1 MLKLSGEWAGPVL
14 SSSNYPLI
22 PVLFYSP
29 KTSRDEVS
37 SDHLRSSPTKLKVE
51 SPTWFSDIKASL
63 PFGPQNAS
71 SSQPLTTNH
80 TKQIIVLSLLYEQ
93 TNIHITTK
101 SKINAIR
108 MPRFKLNY
116 LLVSYLTH
124 ENCWYSVRH
133 HLSCRLLQSAVV
145 MMLVRHVKQ
154 IDWNKP
160 LRTQSQ
166 STNQRNTHDII
177 MQAMIHQSQL
187 LWSLRLF
194 YIFPFPLPTRSHEPS
209 ANVAPPLHSKHLWL
223 LCSHILRPLILL
235 SIPPLDR
242 LYRCN
247 LQCHSTRRVDSLV
260 HRLAPYT
267 TIIPQSPESLL
278 IKLPATKLSST
289 TAGTIGS
296 NPYSTDPTISLLMLL
311 SQDWAEARWT
321 AVWTMVVKSS
331 RLMRLSGRTAA
342 ELVLPLIRSLALPRL
357 ASPPRKASSTNYC
370 CIILTVRR

>member
-1 MLKLSGEWAGPVL
+1 
-14 SSSNYPLI
+14 
-22 PVLFYSP
+22 
-29 KTSRDEVS
+29 
-37 SDHLRSSPTKLKVE
+37 
-51 SPTWFSDIKASL
+51 
-63 PFGPQNAS
+63 
-71 SSQPLTTNH
+71 
-80 TKQIIVLSLLYEQ
+80 
-93 TNIHITTK
+93 
-101 SKINAIR
+101 

-124 ENCWYSVRH
+124 ENCWYCVRH

-209 ANVAPPLHSKHLWL
+209 ANVAPPLHSKHHWL

-235 SIPPLDR
+235 SIPPLYC

-247 LQCHSTRRVDSLV
+247 ICNVTAHVVWTRS
-260 HRLAPYT
+260 YT
-267 TIIPQSPESLL
+267 GLLPTPSPHKTTPSSIPQSPEYPL
-278 IKLPATKLSST
+278 IKLHATKLSST
-289 TAGTIGS
+289 VHYLRCWVKTGLRQ
-296 NPYSTDPTISLLMLL
+296 DELLFGYGG
-311 SQDWAEARWT
+311 EI
-321 AVWTMVVKSS
+321 V
-331 RLMRLSGRTAA
+331 
-342 ELVLPLIRSLALPRL
+342 
-357 ASPPRKASSTNYC
+357 
-370 CIILTVRR
+370 